1 MPKYRVKTGLD
12 YGGVRREV
20 DDVVDDI
27 PRQSIGWLVEQ
38 GLIEVVDEA
47 VKKSIDTTIAISP
60 PTKEVS

>member
-27 PRQSIGWLVEQ
+27 PRQSIGWLMEQ
-38 GLIEVVDEA
+38 GLIEVVDES
-47 VKKSIDTTIAISP
+47 KSTDTATTADLP
-60 PTKEVS
+60 AKEVS